1 MSAPN
6 NYTFMTLNIRGTKCP
21 VKRKRILNDLKQ
33 HKVDIALLQETHLT
47 DSEHDKLKRMG
58 GPSVL
63 FIFHLSGKRG
73 GHTH

>member
-6 NYTFMTLNIRGTKCP
+6 NYTFVTLNIRGTKCP

-33 HKVDIALLQETHLT
+33 HKVDIALQETHLT
-47 DSEHDKLKRMG
+47 DAEHDKLKSVG
-58 GPSVL
+58 GPSAL
-63 FIFHLSGKRG
+63 FIFQISGMRG